1 MPFSVKH
8 NLDGYQ
14 RSLYANI
21 RVVTHY
27 QDYS

>member
-1 MPFSVKH
+1 MPFYIKD

-14 RSLYANI
+14 RSLYAKV